1 MALQQLMK
9 RGVEGDLVK
18 VIEKTEENF
27 KTFFDSSNKIE
38 IKTNLQYLQPRS
50 STKFDKNGGG
60 IEDFLVN
67 IILKTEIKLI
77 RYLIM
82 SFLKKHGVWLLKS

>member
-1 MALQQLMK
+1 M
-9 RGVEGDLVK
+9 
-18 VIEKTEENF
+18 
-27 KTFFDSSNKIE
+27 
-38 IKTNLQYLQPRS
+38 QPES
-50 STKFDKNGGG
+50 STKFDKNGEG

-82 SFLKKHGVWLLKS
+82 NFLIKHSI